1 MTVGTQC
8 TKLASIQTMPTS
20 FCPRCCI
27 FVILPFINLQRF
39 NLRLFELVEKYLKI
53 KRPVTMGIVTKP
65 CCQLQRNKTNYESKF
80 SPKMTVKCQEKV
92 LKCDKPE
99 IQS

>member
-1 MTVGTQC
+1 MKVAF
-8 TKLASIQTMPTS
+8 L
-20 FCPRCCI
+20 
-27 FVILPFINLQRF
+27 F
-39 NLRLFELVEKYLKI
+39 NFLSLIYIGLNYVYLSWSKNIKI
-53 KRPVTMGIVTKP
+53 KRPVTMLMTGGHTGLLGIVTKP